1 MIMVELIVTIFD
13 GLGFCASAY
22 LLIHLIGK
30 LNRNT
35 KKQVESTDK
44 IYYWYVTY
52 NYNKGNGRILTTTVT
67 KNFKLSDFEDVIRKS
82 ISISGTIIINSFV
95 EVSKEFY
102 EMNTEQEK

>member
-1 MIMVELIVTIFD
+1 MIELIVTIFA
-13 GLGFCASAY
+13 GLGFCSSVHFV
-22 LLIHLIGK
+22 IHLIEK
-30 LNRNT
+30 LDRNA